1 MSAFDKICPQCS
13 AASSAGAVLCE
24 CGYLFNPI
32 YLNDPELALELAIRE
47 ESLIEEYVTAL
58 AEQAIEAARTAA
70 HDAAKEPGNEQKAAQ
85 AATAQHAAAVAQAE
99 LAQQCVRTAEAE
111 GRLEAHRDRC
121 RRSGKAQP
129 GQVDGWRAIIVAEA
143 LKAKSV
149 QGSIVARHDDS
160 RVTISSRAGAAF
172 TATQAA
178 KADEVMKAAPRL
190 GATKCPACDA
200 TLATNAGRCQCG
212 WSVSM
217 TVSEVAR
224 LQARG
229 GGKHESA
236 RQSTHPDKPTK
247 PR

>member
-32 YLNDPELALELAIRE
+32 YLQDPELALELAIRE
-47 ESLIEEYVTAL
+47 ESLIEEYLTGR
-58 AEQAIEAARTAA
+58 AEQAMEAAKIAA

-99 LAQQCVRTAEAE
+99 LAQQCVRTAE
-111 GRLEAHRDRC
+111 GRLEAHRDRR
-121 RRSGKAQP
+121 RRSGKTQP
-129 GQVDGWRAIIVAEA
+129 GQADGWRAIIVAEA
-143 LKAKSV
+143 LRAKSV
-149 QGSIVARHDDS
+149 QGSIVARDDDS
-160 RVTISSRAGAAF
+160 RVTTSSRAGAAF

-178 KADEVMKAAPRL
+178 KADEVMTTAPRL
-190 GATKCPACDA
+190 GTTKCPACDA
-200 TLATNAGRCQCG
+200 TLVANAGRCQCG

-217 TVSEVAR
+217 SVSEVAR
-224 LQARG
+224 LQVRDG
-229 GGKHESA
+229 GMHKTV
-236 RQSTHPDKPTK
+236 RQSTHPGKPTK